1 MNPRTASEFNA
12 LGRMNAIPFKS
23 YTPAQSR
30 IASLVPGCFF
40 HDSWSVSASD
50 PHLSAMGQFLK
61 AFSASPAWVNACM
74 SIRNR
79 AAAMAGLKNL
89 GAFDQIDKSKPE
101 CNYKPDDRVG
111 IFTLIANTFDEVLLG
126 DKDKHL
132 DVTLSVHRA
141 VNANTDAVFVTVT
154 TVVHVHNLLGRL
166 YMIPVLPMHRIIAP
180 SVLRA
185 IALVPNAA

>member
-1 MNPRTASEFNA
+1 MPPTFVRS
-12 LGRMNAIPFKS
+12 LQVRRMSTVPFKS

-30 IASLVPGCFF
+30 IALLVPGSYF
-40 HDSWSVSASD
+40 HDSWSVSAGDSQ
-50 PHLSAMGQFLK
+50 LSAMGQCLK
-61 AFSASPAWVNACM
+61 AFSSTPAWVNICM

-79 AAAMAGLKNL
+79 ATAMVGLKDL
-89 GAFDQIDKSKPE
+89 GPFDQINNSKPE
-101 CNYKPDDRVG
+101 CDYKPDDRVG

-141 VNANTDAVFVTVT
+141 IDVNTGGVVVTVT

-166 YMIPVLPMHRIIAP
+166 YMLPVVPMHRIIAP

-185 IALVPNAA
+185 VALVKN